1 MRSDPIV
8 VTQHATMQLYEVDGI
23 FDIIVTRQRID
34 GGAVP
39 RRWEHRNVTLSSV
52 CRFFEL
58 SGGYRTAYS
67 EKPPRREH
75 ELPY

>member
-1 MRSDPIV
+1 MQYTMMQLMRDADGTFTCHVTRRSDDRDAAPHIRS
-8 VTQHATMQLYEVDGI
+8 Y
-23 FDIIVTRQRID
+23 RRISAD
-34 GGAVP
+34 
-39 RRWEHRNVTLSSV
+39 SV

-58 SGGYRTAYS
+58 SGGYFTTYS